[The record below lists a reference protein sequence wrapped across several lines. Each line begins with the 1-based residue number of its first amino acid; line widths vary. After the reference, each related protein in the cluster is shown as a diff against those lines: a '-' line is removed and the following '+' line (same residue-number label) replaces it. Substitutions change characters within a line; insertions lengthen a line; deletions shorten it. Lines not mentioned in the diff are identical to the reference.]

1 MDKQRRVEELN
12 SILNNIATKAG
23 VQYITHDPSFRL
35 ADGQPNDGYLL
46 ADGLH
51 LSNRGSNRLVK
62 NLGLITTNTNVT
74 SRKKGKQHQRD
85 KENTPTTND
94 NRIGDQDNDD
104 ELDHEFWQHA
114 RTKAS
119 RRAQRPTQP
128 QRNQPTRRNTRER
141 HNGCEYCG
149 EPGHGTNECGFR
161 DYATCR
167 QCGQHG
173 HKQKLCASYRQ

>member
-1 MDKQRRVEELN
+1 MPPRTDNVDKQRRVWELN

-46 ADGLH
+46 ADDLH
-51 LSNRGSNRLVK
+51 LSNRGSNRLVE
-62 NLGLITTNTNVT
+62 NLGLITINTNVT

-119 RRAQRPTQP
+119 RRAQRPIQP
-128 QRNQPTRRNTRER
+128 LRSANVPISQR
-141 HNGCEYCG
+141 
-149 EPGHGTNECGFR
+149 
-161 DYATCR
+161 
-167 QCGQHG
+167 
-173 HKQKLCASYRQ
+173 